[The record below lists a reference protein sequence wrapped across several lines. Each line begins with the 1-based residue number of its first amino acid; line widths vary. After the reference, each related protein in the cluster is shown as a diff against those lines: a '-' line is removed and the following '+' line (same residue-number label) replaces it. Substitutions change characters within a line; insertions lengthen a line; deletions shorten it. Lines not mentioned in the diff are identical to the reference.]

1 MKLCNG
7 VVNLVSMRM
16 EPLFVCMRSVL
27 SARLLRLSVFD
38 YRLFGAM
45 PRVWAVLLA
54 VGMLLGFSAPV
65 AAVEVK
71 GLYDAQ
77 VLVGSQQRVERRA
90 ASQDALAEIIV
101 RVTGQSVALQNP
113 QIQAML
119 LEPEQFVNSFS
130 YHSSSQVD
138 YDEENNPIAR
148 LQLMLSFDG
157 AAIKG
162 RLKQQQMPIW
172 GENRPQVLVWWAT
185 EQQGQR
191 SLVNFERSPVIANQI
206 LENGARR
213 GLPLDFPLLD
223 IQDVVTVEVRDVWGF
238 FKEPILEA
246 SQRYGAE
253 AVLMGRNW
261 QLSENQWRGTW
272 ILQVGSEEFWYEG
285 DGSDASVIYS
295 QAMDFVADVLG
306 RLYAIRGGEEN
317 ASKLRMV
324 VTGVNQLEDYAALQ
338 RYLDTLSA
346 VRAHSLNTVVGKTLT
361 YDLELDTDVVQLK
374 QLIRLDRKLSLQQD
388 DFLWVDDTPSL
399 EFRWNGS

>member
-1 MKLCNG
+1 
-7 VVNLVSMRM
+7 MRM

>member
-1 MKLCNG
+1 
-7 VVNLVSMRM
+7 
-16 EPLFVCMRSVL
+16 
-27 SARLLRLSVFD
+27 VFD